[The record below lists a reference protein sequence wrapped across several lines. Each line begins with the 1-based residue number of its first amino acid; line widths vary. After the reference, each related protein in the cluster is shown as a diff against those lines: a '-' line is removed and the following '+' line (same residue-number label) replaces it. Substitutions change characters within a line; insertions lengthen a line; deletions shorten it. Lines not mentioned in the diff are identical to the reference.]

1 MASSECREALP
12 LRKAKDVPHSCPAE
26 AASTGCKE
34 EEPWGTPGTHKP
46 PTAHGT
52 APPAP
57 LQLFRREHPQSRAEA
72 VSLPEPSLC
81 SLSLHQDAL
90 QVPPGWLARTL
101 AGRVASSGGLRRV
114 WPCSHSHLRGT
125 PLQAPSPTNVSGVPA
140 LRVGPLLLWPSWLLP
155 MQPGGHLPAAWG
167 AWPPRGVGFITTRAA
182 DRPSLPRHPCEP
194 GCHFPAGRSCFATHP
209 RARLIPTEDLSVFSS
224 WGSTSALQISLE
236 PQEPLLAWTSAQGR
250 PRGPGSAG
258 APRRGLL
265 GPSPSPCS
273 PLPAPRPPRLWG
285 EHL

>member
-90 QVPPGWLARTL
+90 QVPPGWLACTL

-182 DRPSLPRHPCEP
+182 DRPSLPRHPP
-194 GCHFPAGRSCFATHP
+194 SPATPVNPAVTSLRVGPAL
-209 RARLIPTEDLSVFSS
+209 RLIPVHGLSPQKTCLFSAAGDLPV
-224 WGSTSALQISLE
+224 
-236 PQEPLLAWTSAQGR
+236 PYK
-250 PRGPGSAG
+250 
-258 APRRGLL
+258 
-265 GPSPSPCS
+265 
-273 PLPAPRPPRLWG
+273 
-285 EHL
+285 